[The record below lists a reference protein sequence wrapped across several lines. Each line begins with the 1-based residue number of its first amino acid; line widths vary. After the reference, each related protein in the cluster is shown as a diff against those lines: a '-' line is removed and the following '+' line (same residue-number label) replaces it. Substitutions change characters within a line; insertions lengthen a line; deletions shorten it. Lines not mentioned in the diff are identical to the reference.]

1 MSMRFHRS
9 VAIIT
14 LLFIGLSLAF
24 PFSLLM
30 QMISS
35 WILQLT
41 SSTHTSKVVLRQ

>member
-1 MSMRFHRS
+1 MSMRFHRR

-24 PFSLLM
+24 PFSLPM

-35 WILQLT
+35 WILHQFDIFYSYL
-41 SSTHTSKVVLRQ
+41 